1 MTTQRE
7 TNGLPAAVDPS
18 PGSPEMVP
26 GLLEMVVEQTV
37 ASLDE
42 QSLAET
48 LALPRMRE
56 IARRYADEALTVE
69 PILLELIEAVL
80 ETHLPPL
87 ARVASVKSKVVRAV
101 SQTLFD
107 NPVCRGRLELLWS
120 QLLDSAS

>member
-1 MTTQRE
+1 MTAQRE
-7 TNGLPAAVDPS
+7 TNGLPAAAEPS
-18 PGSPEMVP
+18 PGLSEVEP

-56 IARRYADEALTVE
+56 IAQRYVDEALTVE
-69 PILLELIEAVL
+69 PILMELIEAVL

-87 ARVASVKSKVVRAV
+87 ARAGSLKSKVVRAV

-120 QLLDSAS
+120 QLLDSVS